1 VVGYGTKISGLN
13 AVTMLNDRVGL
24 LALAV
29 FASDA
34 EVGIYSIALAG
45 TQALLLVTEA
55 LTLSAFQR
63 IGASSRT
70 KSAALTARAIRHSIL
85 LAATGSIALVPITYV
100 AVPLTVGPE
109 YADVPL
115 LLAVLIPATIGSAAF
130 LPLYA
135 FFEVQVASA
144 SMRLKVAGSAL
155 LASVAL
161 SVALAP
167 LWGPWGVAVG
177 TSLAY
182 LLASAVAY
190 RCFKAESGT
199 GLRALRPGV
208 AELRDYFAL
217 ARSYTARWSRA
228 S

>member
-1 VVGYGTKISGLN
+1 
-13 AVTMLNDRVGL
+13 MLNDRVGL

-70 KSAALTARAIRHSIL
+70 ASAALTARAIRHSIL
-85 LAATGSIALVPITYV
+85 LAATGSIALVPITYF
-100 AVPLTVGPE
+100 AVPLTVGAE

-167 LWGPWGVAVG
+167 LWGRWGVAVG

-182 LLASAVAY
+182 LLASVVAY

-199 GLRALRPGV
+199 GLRALRPGA
-208 AELRDYFAL
+208 AELRDYVAL